1 MPVSLASESRW
12 LRLPK
17 EDARGLGGPTKV
29 SAGLGAKGLNFST
42 SALKT

>member
-1 MPVSLASESRW
+1 MAVSLCSESRW

-17 EDARGLGGPTKV
+17 EDARGPAKV
-29 SAGLGAKGLNFST
+29 SAGLGEKDLNFST